1 MSKRQNRQKKKARQQ
16 SRRRG
21 VDPEMRAREL
31 VDKRGISTEVT
42 AIGGVPVVEPHTVV
56 VIEPIRLADG
66 SDLYFQSPFVE
77 VFYLLKAKALRD
89 AAEPKRMAALNGRK
103 QERDG
108 TFRPL
113 KPADS
118 FDALEDLALA
128 VILAAAAI
136 ETHVNN
142 MIARLPE
149 DSMVEIPLR
158 RAGKTIV
165 VMRDKAAMDRL
176 PIGDKLAR
184 AVPLLHSADS
194 IKGTV
199 AWQKYRK
206 IFKIRNALMHP
217 KREAINDPLKPSPF
231 GRLMLGEGSVAPEDA
246 ASVIEA
252 VEPGWLPHHVREE
265 LGL

>member
-1 MSKRQNRQKKKARQQ
+1 M
-16 SRRRG
+16 
-21 VDPEMRAREL
+21 DPETQAREL
-31 VDKRGISTEVT
+31 VDKRGISAEVT
-42 AIGGVPVVEPHTVV
+42 AIGGVPVAEPHTVV

-89 AAEPKRMAALNGRK
+89 AAEPKRMAALTDRK
-103 QERDG
+103 QEKDG
-108 TFRPL
+108 TFSPL

-136 ETHVNN
+136 EAHANN

-149 DSMVEIPLR
+149 DAMVEIPTR
-158 RAGKTIV
+158 YAGETV
-165 VMRDKAAMDRL
+165 AVMRNKAAMNWL
-176 PIGDKLAR
+176 PIGIKLAR
-184 AVPLLHSADS
+184 AVPLLHGTGS

-217 KREAINDPLKPSPF
+217 RREALNDPLNPGPF
-231 GRLMLGEGSVAPEDA
+231 GRLMLGDGANAPEDA
-246 ASVIEA
+246 ANVIEA
-252 VEPGWLPHHVREE
+252 IEPGWLPQHVRGD
-265 LGL
+265 LGF